1 MVMPSVD
8 IFPDIR
14 TDSDLQM
21 AIFSFPPDEIEK
33 YDRASREL
41 ILATL
46 ARKAEAVGVRLPDYY
61 ISSQQ
66 DLDRVDAYQALV
78 GFVPVSLLG
87 QVNEMWGT
95 DFTSLEQYSIAAD
108 ALKEATPRLVV
119 YSQED

>member
-1 MVMPSVD
+1 MPSVD
-8 IFPDIR
+8 IFPDIH
-14 TDSDLQM
+14 TESDLQM

-61 ISSQQ
+61 ISNPQ
-66 DLDRVDAYQALV
+66 DLDRVDAYQTMI

-95 DFTSLEQYSIAAD
+95 DFTSLEQYSVATE
-108 ALKEATPRLVV
+108 ALRQSTPRLVV
-119 YSQED
+119 YSQDD